1 MAEELVKQGKLN
13 HQDDFRLLILSV
25 DWPADMQLDL
35 IV

>member
-1 MAEELVKQGKLN
+1 MAENFIRQGKLS

-25 DWPADMQLDL
+25 DWPADIQLDL